1 MKILQRYLSV
11 NLIWITLCA
20 LLVLVTLFSFF
31 SIIDQLELTGRGD
44 YEVSDALLY
53 VLLTT
58 PRLAYELFP
67 VAAVIGSMATL
78 GILAHGN
85 ELTIMRTAGVSRLD
99 LALLL
104 AKSGFILIVAA
115 VITGEFIAP
124 VSEGLAQQKRSMA
137 LSDRIALNTRNGFWG
152 KDGNSFIHIRKI
164 LPDNRVEEL
173 YIYEFDDENRLR
185 NSTFA
190 ARASYTD
197 DHWLLENLT
206 QTLVSETGV
215 TTTRLDAAIWESD
228 LQPVMFDSV
237 IIEPQRLTLKGLYQY
252 IHFLEQNAQDASRY
266 EQALWAKFTKPF
278 SILAMLLLAIP
289 LVQTHS
295 RQVPIARQIFIGA
308 LAGIIFHI
316 GNQISGHLG
325 IVYHLPTLPSVILP
339 TLLLLIYIYH
349 SLRVKS

>member
-1 MKILQRYLSV
+1 MV
-11 NLIWITLCA
+11 
-20 LLVLVTLFSFF
+20 
-31 SIIDQLELTGRGD
+31 G
-44 YEVSDALLY
+44 
-53 VLLTT
+53 
-58 PRLAYELFP
+58 
-67 VAAVIGSMATL
+67 
-78 GILAHGN
+78 
-85 ELTIMRTAGVSRLD
+85 
-99 LALLL
+99 
-104 AKSGFILIVAA
+104 A

-137 LSDRIALNTRNGFWG
+137 LADRIALNTRNGFWG
-152 KDGNSFIHIRKI
+152 KDGNSFINIRKI

-252 IHFLEQNAQDASRY
+252 IHFLEQNAQDTSRY

-278 SILAMLLLAIP
+278 SIFAMLLLAIP

-295 RQVPIARQIFIGA
+295 RQVPVARQICIGA
-308 LAGIIFHI
+308 LAGIVFHI

-339 TLLLLIYIYH
+339 TLLLLIYIFH